1 MDKNRNK
8 KGPFKQM
15 LEELKEGNSFRFIR
29 VGIKR
34 CFPLAKL
41 NPAV

>member
-15 LEELKEGNSFRFIR
+15 LEELKEGEISGFAGLGLSDVFH
-29 VGIKR
+29 
-34 CFPLAKL
+34 
-41 NPAV
+41 